1 MSFQVKVGSETKNM
15 VNASSEAPVGGKLIL
30 TPQNQYVALNVQPR
44 EIAAFSKNGQDLV
57 IHLKSGEVFRIANFY
72 LQEGNLTGQLFL
84 VDEKGEL
91 LLANLDEPMTDGSIT
106 VSYIPQEI
114 DGGFQSLTQD
124 SNEEAMDNNGIA
136 VGAIALLGA
145 AAVGGGIAIAHHN
158 RHAGNDNGSNQIDNN
173 IYPPV
178 EDIDPPLAVTNLK
191 ITADGSSISGQA
203 EPGATVNIDIDG
215 DGEVDFSVIADSDGQ
230 FQLQLTPPLQNG
242 ETVEVTATD
251 NAGNTSSSTNI
262 QAPDITPPEPALNVT
277 ISSDG
282 SSISGQAEPG
292 ATVSIDINGDEKSD
306 LIVPVSP
313 DGSFQAELSPPLTDG
328 ETVNVVVVDTAGNHS
343 PTTVVDAPNFVS
355 TPIIHPSNG
364 VTISGHAET
373 GATVVLT
380 DGNGHPLGEVTTD
393 GSGNWMFTPVT
404 PLADGT
410 VINAVA
416 KDSSGNTSSSSSVT
430 VDGVAPDAPTINP
443 SNGAT
448 VTGHAEAG
456 ATVVL
461 TDGNGNP
468 LGEVTADGSG
478 NWTFTPVTPLADGTV
493 INAVA
498 KDSSGNTS
506 SSSSVTIDGVA
517 PDAPTIN
524 PSNGATVTGHAEA
537 GATVV
542 LTDGNGNP
550 LGEVMA
556 DGSGNW
562 TFTPTSPLADGT
574 VVNAIAK
581 DLSGNSSPTSSVTV
595 DGIAPDTPTINPS
608 NGVTVTGQAEAG
620 ATVIL
625 TDGIGNPLGVVMAD
639 NNGHWAF
646 TPVTPLADGTVIN
659 AVAKDSSGNT
669 SPSSSVTVDGV
680 APDAPTVN
688 PSNGA
693 TVTGHAEAG
702 ATVVL
707 TDGNGNPLG
716 EVMADGSG
724 NWTFTPTSP
733 LADGTLINAL
743 VKDSSGNTS
752 PSSSVTV
759 DGVAPDAPTI
769 NPSNGATVTGHA
781 EAGAT
786 VVLTD
791 SNGDLL
797 GEVTAGSD
805 GNWTFTPATPFADG
819 TVINVVAKDSSG
831 NTSHSS
837 SATVDR
843 VAPDAPMINPS
854 NGTTVTGH
862 AEAGA
867 TVVLTDG
874 NGNQLGEVTADGSGN
889 WTFTPATPF
898 ADGTVINAI
907 AKDSSGNTSPP
918 SSVTVDGVA
927 PDAPTINPS
936 NGATVTGH
944 VEAGATVVLTDG
956 NGNPLGEVMA
966 DGSGNWTFTPVTP
979 LADGTVINAVAKDS
993 SGNTSSSS
1001 SVTVDGVA
1009 PDAPTINPSNGATVT
1024 GHAEAGATVVLTDG
1038 NGNPLGEVMADGSG
1052 NWTFT
1057 PTSPLTDGT
1066 VVNAIAKDLS
1076 GNSSPTSSATVDG
1089 IAPDTPTINPSNGVT
1104 VTGQAEAG
1112 ATVILTDG
1120 NGNQLGEV
1128 TADGSGNW
1136 TFTPATPFADGTVI
1150 NAVAK
1155 DSSGNTSPS
1164 SSVTV
1169 DGVAPDAPTV
1179 NPSNGATVTGHAET
1193 GATVVLTDSNGDPLG
1208 EVTADGSG
1216 NWTFTPVTP
1225 LADGSVINVVAKDSS
1240 GNTSPSSS
1248 VTVDGVAP
1256 DVPTINPSNGA
1267 TVTGQAEAGATV
1279 VLTDGNGNLL
1289 GEVTADGSGNW
1300 SLTPA
1305 TPLPD
1310 GSEIIAIA
1318 HDASGNISPPAS
1330 IIVLY
1335 APVISVP
1342 EAADGW
1348 LNGTELSDGIK
1359 VDVTLR
1365 PTMKPGEVINVTFSG
1380 QNGYQIIVSHALTAE
1395 DIASGEVSMTITP
1408 PVDMGPFP
1416 QGASTITAAIDNSA
1430 SSEPM
1435 NVTVDTIAP
1444 ANPVLTILGT
1454 ELNIVGEP
1462 GTSLTIAI
1470 KFGGVTHTTTL
1481 VADGTGKA
1489 SLNLLTG
1496 FDTELTWDQILNA
1509 QIDVVGT
1516 DAAGNKSEVVS
1527 IGVANNI
1534 SQPLTVGDFGLDF
1547 SLFPPTFGFHGTTD
1561 PNSSIALVVKT
1572 PAGNVSLSLE
1582 ADDNGRFSLNLLSP
1596 DILTQLNLTIEQL
1609 LNLGDQLAFDLVV
1622 TDTYGNVS
1630 ADYGIGLSA
1639 AGVSVGIGQIE
1650 MHGTEGNDILSGSHG
1665 NSEHI
1670 SAGNGHDLILN
1681 VGAGD
1686 TVDGGEGNDAIQIT
1700 TPQFA
1705 SINGGDGFD
1714 TIIFSDGID
1723 LDYNSPSTGTL
1734 QSIERFDLGHGDS
1747 GSVLTLTAAEVA
1759 VITDDNNTLQIT
1771 GEANDTL
1778 NVAGAVNAGTQ
1789 QIDGISYDVYSFG
1802 NTTLLVEE
1810 NTVKV
1815 VV

>member
-468 LGEVTADGSG
+468 LGEV
-478 NWTFTPVTPLADGTV
+478 
-493 INAVA
+493 
-498 KDSSGNTS
+498 
-506 SSSSVTIDGVA
+506 
-517 PDAPTIN
+517 
-524 PSNGATVTGHAEA
+524 
-537 GATVV
+537 
-542 LTDGNGNP
+542 
-550 LGEVMA
+550 MA

-562 TFTPTSPLADGT
+562 TFTPTSPLTDGT

-581 DLSGNSSPTSSVTV
+581 DLSGNSSPTSSATV

-1001 SVTVDGVA
+1001 SVTIDGVA
-1009 PDAPTINPSNGATVT
+1009 PDAPTI
-1024 GHAEAGATVVLTDG
+1024 
-1038 NGNPLGEVMADGSG
+1038 
-1052 NWTFT
+1052 
-1057 PTSPLTDGT
+1057 
-1066 VVNAIAKDLS
+1066 
-1076 GNSSPTSSATVDG
+1076 
-1089 IAPDTPTINPSNGVT
+1089 
-1104 VTGQAEAG
+1104 
-1112 ATVILTDG
+1112 
-1120 NGNQLGEV
+1120 
-1128 TADGSGNW
+1128 
-1136 TFTPATPFADGTVI
+1136 
-1150 NAVAK
+1150 
-1155 DSSGNTSPS
+1155 
-1164 SSVTV
+1164 
-1169 DGVAPDAPTV
+1169 